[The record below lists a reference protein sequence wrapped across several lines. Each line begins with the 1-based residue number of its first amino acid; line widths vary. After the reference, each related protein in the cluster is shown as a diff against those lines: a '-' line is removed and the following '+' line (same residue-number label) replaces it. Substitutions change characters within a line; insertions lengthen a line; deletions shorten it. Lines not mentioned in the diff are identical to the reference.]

1 MGSFNAPRSCGWNP
15 RLLFGIQC
23 LLQICPPFCVEFIA
37 FISIRIDSIDA
48 SRPCGSNAG
57 IFIEFGRLIVEI

>member
-1 MGSFNAPRSCGWNP
+1 MRLVPAVGTLVSFLKSNVSH
-15 RLLFGIQC
+15 
-23 LLQICPPFCVEFIA
+23 QICPLFCAEFIA

-57 IFIEFGRLIVEI
+57 ICIEFGRLIVEI